1 MAQEKNKLK
10 PDLYEKG
17 GGGNDKRRGPR
28 FSIYWIYAFVAI
40 ILIAYNVLNYGYADV
55 QTVTEQEFK
64 ENMLKQG
71 DVAKIDKVRNKE
83 LVRIYIKPAS
93 LNKDYYRQKFT
104 KQL

>member
-1 MAQEKNKLK
+1 MAQEKNKIK

-17 GGGNDKRRGPR
+17 SGNDKGNRRGPR

-64 ENMLKQG
+64 EQH
-71 DVAKIDKVRNKE
+71 A
-83 LVRIYIKPAS
+83 
-93 LNKDYYRQKFT
+93 
-104 KQL
+104 